1 MKRPFS
7 VRARLTLWYTAVLG
21 VSLALF
27 AVAIWLALR
36 QAMLLEL
43 DHELDNR
50 AAGFA
55 RFLAA
60 EASTDKTALVAA
72 EASEYAAGL
81 FPGQSV
87 RVWDYHGRLIYAWP
101 PEAAAAGSM
110 RSVRRQVLLGGRLY
124 PVELATA
131 LKPVHST
138 LRKLALAIVAAIPLV
153 LLLAAAGGWWMS
165 RRAMAPVDAMTRQ
178 AHALGIRNLRARLP
192 VPASGDELAR
202 LAEAWNGVLG
212 RLQQAMGR
220 LTRFTADASHELR
233 NPVAIIRTTAE
244 LTLRRTR
251 SEAEYRQA
259 LSQIEDQSRHI
270 TCLIDD
276 LLALARSDHGPDHA
290 PFEIVD
296 LSAIIRDVCDEARPS
311 AERKQ
316 ISLSAAAASP
326 VPLPANLP
334 MLRRLAVLLV
344 DNALKYTGSGGEVT
358 VSAAPRQGRAIL
370 EVSDTGC
377 GISAEELPHIFER
390 FWRARRVPAA
400 GGAGLGLALA
410 KAIVDLHKGGIGV
423 RSEVDRGSVFEVSLP
438 AQLSG

>member
-1 MKRPFS
+1 
-7 VRARLTLWYTAVLG
+7 
-21 VSLALF
+21 
-27 AVAIWLALR
+27 
-36 QAMLLEL
+36 MLVEL
-43 DHELDNR
+43 DHELGNR
-50 AAGFA
+50 AAGLA

-72 EASEYAAGL
+72 EANEYAAGL

-101 PEAAAAGSM
+101 KHGAAAGSM
-110 RSVRRQVLLGGRLY
+110 RSVRRHVLLGGRLY
-124 PVELATA
+124 PVELATS
-131 LKPVHST
+131 LKPVHAT
-138 LRKLALAIVAAIPLV
+138 LGKLALAIVAAIPLV

-178 AHALGIRNLRARLP
+178 AHELGIRNLRARLP

-202 LAEAWNGVLG
+202 LAGAWNGVLG
-212 RLQQAMGR
+212 RLQQAVER
-220 LTRFTADASHELR
+220 LARFTADASHELR

-244 LTLRRTR
+244 LALRRTR

-259 LSQIEDQSRHI
+259 LSRIEDQSRHI
-270 TCLIDD
+270 TRLIDD
-276 LLALARSDHGPDHA
+276 LLALARSDHGPDHV

-296 LSAIIRDVCDEARPS
+296 LSTIIREVCDEARPA
-311 AERKQ
+311 AEQKQ
-316 ISLSAAAASP
+316 ISLSVAATLSP